1 MRITGESILAGLVL
15 ATCVVLA
22 VRLLLGPRQQRR
34 FDAWLRAAWTG
45 LIGRVQ
51 RLRHWRSDRAAAKK
65 AADEAIERAARRAN
79 GQWDGNVHRSDSF
92 KGPKKP
98 H

>member
-1 MRITGESILAGLVL
+1 VGESILAGLAL

-22 VRLLLGPRQQRR
+22 VRLLLPPREKRR
-34 FDAWLRAAWTG
+34 FDASMREAWASIRQAAH
-45 LIGRVQ
+45 RV
-51 RLRHWRSDRAAAKK
+51 RHWRSNRQAAKK
-65 AADEAIERAARRAN
+65 AAEEAIERASRRSN
-79 GQWDGNVHRSDSF
+79 GHWDGNVHHNDSF

>member
-1 MRITGESILAGLVL
+1 MGESILAGLVL
-15 ATCVVLA
+15 AVCVVLA

-34 FDAWLRAAWTG
+34 FDAWMRQSWIDLRVG
-45 LIGRVQ
+45 VH
-51 RLRHWRSDRAAAKK
+51 RLWHWRSARREARRTAE
-65 AADEAIERAARRAN
+65 EAIKRAARKPN
-79 GQWDGNVHRSDSF
+79 GHWDGNVHHGESF

>member
-1 MRITGESILAGLVL
+1 MGESILAGLVL
-15 ATCVVLA
+15 AVCLVLA
-22 VRLLLGPRQQRR
+22 VRLLLGPREQRR
-34 FDAWLRAAWTG
+34 FDAWMRETWARLVAGA
-45 LIGRVQ
+45 Q
-51 RLRHWRSDRAAAKK
+51 RLRHWRSDREAAKK
-65 AADEAIERAARRAN
+65 AAAEAIERAARRAN

>member
-1 MRITGESILAGLVL
+1 MRINGESILAGVVL
-15 ATCVVLA
+15 ATCVVLV

-34 FDAWLRAAWTG
+34 FDAWVQATWFGFVA
-45 LIGRVQ
+45 RVQ

-65 AADEAIERAARRAN
+65 AAAEAIERAARRAN
-79 GQWDGNVHRSDSF
+79 GHWDGNVHRSDSF